1 MSVLTSTYPPR
12 VICGG
17 GWDALVF
24 LLLRNPRSFDQ
35 MWAFQDD
42 FSLRLV
48 RRCL

>member
-1 MSVLTSTYPPR
+1 MSVLTSTCPPR

-24 LLLRNPRSFDQ
+24 LLLRSSCSHDE

-42 FSLRLV
+42 LSLRLV